1 MPTKPE
7 TTIGEFQRPK
17 KTAAPAAPASAA
29 PTAAQRLEEKETVLE
44 REVKSTEEQ
53 LKPLE
58 TYEEALAKANI
69 SKDEAA
75 TIIDDVLMKGFYA
88 ETIPITQR
96 VKVRLR
102 TRSYSDTMRVNTAL
116 DVLKPLYQVGYDE
129 IVYRYSLAASLESF
143 AGKEFKFPSAKDSR
157 DTQDAL
163 FEERLKFLESQPE
176 ATVLILFEKLR
187 KFDEKIRTVL
197 KEGAI
202 ENF

>member
-7 TTIGEFQRPK
+7 TTIGDFQRPK
-17 KTAAPAAPASAA
+17 KVEPVAATSA
-29 PTAAQRLEEKETVLE
+29 TQRLEEKETLLE

-53 LKPLE
+53 LRPLE
-58 TYEEALAKANI
+58 SYEEALEKAGI

-75 TIIDDVLMKGFYA
+75 TIVDDVLLKGFYS
-88 ETIPITQR
+88 ETIPITSR
-96 VKVRLR
+96 IKVRLR

-116 DVLKPLYQVGYDE
+116 DVLKPMYQVGYDE
-129 IVYRYSLAASLESF
+129 IVYRYSLAASLEYF
-143 AGKEFKFPSAKDSR
+143 AGKEFKFPTVKDDR
-157 DTQDAL
+157 DTQDKL
-163 FEERLKFLESQPE
+163 FEERLKFLETQPE

-187 KFDEKIRTVL
+187 KFDEKVRTVL